1 MSTPIETHP
10 LAPFIPQNARLLLL
24 GSFPPP
30 RSRWKMDFYY
40 PNLQNDMW
48 RIFGLIYHG
57 DRNHFLAAD
66 GKGFREIAL
75 REFLAKHG
83 IAISDTACSVRRLQG
98 NAADKSLDIVI
109 TRDIA
114 ALLKQ
119 LPACTTLATTGA
131 LATTTLIEQCPAGTP
146 VPRIGSSI
154 SITLAERSLRL
165 YRLPSTSRA
174 YPLKL
179 ENKAAAYRDCLAT
192 CGLLK

>member
-1 MSTPIETHP
+1 MNTPIETHP
-10 LAPFIPQNARLLLL
+10 LAPFIPKNARLLLL

-57 DRNHFLAAD
+57 DRKHFLAAD

-98 NAADKSLDIVI
+98 NAADKSLDIVT

-119 LPACTTLATTGA
+119 LPA
-131 LATTTLIEQCPAGTP
+131 
-146 VPRIGSSI
+146 
-154 SITLAERSLRL
+154 
-165 YRLPSTSRA
+165 
-174 YPLKL
+174 
-179 ENKAAAYRDCLAT
+179 
-192 CGLLK
+192 

>member
-1 MSTPIETHP
+1 MNTPIETHP
-10 LAPFIPQNARLLLL
+10 LAPFIPKNARLLLL

-57 DRNHFLAAD
+57 DRKHFLAAD

-98 NAADKSLDIVI
+98 NAADKSLDIVT

-154 SITLAERSLRL
+154 AITLAERSLQL

-179 ENKAAAYRDCLAT
+179 ENKAAVYRDCLAT

>member
-1 MSTPIETHP
+1 MNTPIETHP
-10 LAPFIPQNARLLLL
+10 LAPFIPKNARLLLL

-57 DRNHFLAAD
+57 DRKHFLAAD

-98 NAADKSLDIVI
+98 NAADKSLDIVT

-146 VPRIGSSI
+146 VPRNGSSI
-154 SITLAERSLRL
+154 AITLAERSLQL

-179 ENKAAAYRDCLAT
+179 ENKAAVYRDCLVT

>member
-1 MSTPIETHP
+1 MNTPIETHP
-10 LAPFIPQNARLLLL
+10 LAPFIPKNARLLLL

-57 DRNHFLAAD
+57 DRKHFLAAD

-98 NAADKSLDIVI
+98 NAADKSLDIVT

-146 VPRIGSSI
+146 VTRIGSSI
-154 SITLAERSLRL
+154 AITLAERSLQL

-179 ENKAAAYRDCLAT
+179 ENKAAVYRDCLVT

>member
-1 MSTPIETHP
+1 MNTPIETHP
-10 LAPFIPQNARLLLL
+10 LAPFIPKNARLLLL

-57 DRNHFLAAD
+57 DRKHFLAAD

-98 NAADKSLDIVI
+98 NAADKSLDIVT

-119 LPACTTLATTGA
+119 LPACTTLSTTGA

-154 SITLAERSLRL
+154 AITLAERSLQL

-179 ENKAAAYRDCLAT
+179 ENKAAVYRDCLVT

>member
-1 MSTPIETHP
+1 MNTPIETHP
-10 LAPFIPQNARLLLL
+10 LAPFIPKNARLLLR
-24 GSFPPP
+24 GTPPPP

-57 DRNHFLAAD
+57 DRKHFLAAD

-98 NAADKSLDIVI
+98 NAADKS
-109 TRDIA
+109 
-114 ALLKQ
+114 
-119 LPACTTLATTGA
+119 PAPTGA
-131 LATTTLIEQCPAGTP
+131 LAPTTLIEQCPAGTP

-154 SITLAERSLRL
+154 AITLAERSLQL

-179 ENKAAAYRDCLAT
+179 ENKAAVYRDCLVT

>member
-1 MSTPIETHP
+1 MNTPIETHP
-10 LAPFIPQNARLLLL
+10 LAPFIPKNARLLLL

-57 DRNHFLAAD
+57 DRKHFLAAD
-66 GKGFREIAL
+66 GKGFREVAL

-98 NAADKSLDIVI
+98 NAADKSLDIVT

-154 SITLAERSLRL
+154 AITLAERSLQL

-179 ENKAAAYRDCLAT
+179 ENKAAVYRDCLAT

>member
-1 MSTPIETHP
+1 MNTPIETHP
-10 LAPFIPQNARLLLL
+10 LAPFIPKNARLLLL

-57 DRNHFLAAD
+57 DRKHFLAAD

-98 NAADKSLDIVI
+98 NAADKSLDIVT

-154 SITLAERSLRL
+154 AITLAKRSLQL

-179 ENKAAAYRDCLAT
+179 ENKAAVYRDCLVT

>member
-1 MSTPIETHP
+1 MNTPIETHP
-10 LAPFIPQNARLLLL
+10 LAPFIPKNARLLLL

-57 DRNHFLAAD
+57 DRKHFLAAD

-98 NAADKSLDIVI
+98 NAADKSLDIVT

-154 SITLAERSLRL
+154 AITLAERSLQL

-179 ENKAAAYRDCLAT
+179 ENKAAVYRDCLVT